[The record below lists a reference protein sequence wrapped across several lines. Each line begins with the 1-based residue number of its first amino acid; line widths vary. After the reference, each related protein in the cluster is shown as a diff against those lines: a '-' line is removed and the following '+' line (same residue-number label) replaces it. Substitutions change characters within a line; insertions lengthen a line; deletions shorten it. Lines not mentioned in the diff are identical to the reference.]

1 MSTQLATPEDFLY
14 FDLLAPVRWPD
25 KSKKQIALYRE
36 LVHTGEIQIET
47 LLENALCTASN
58 DTYTRVALDHCDHS
72 DGSEAKKAV
81 SQFRNNNV
89 DRDLWMNSC
98 RIANIKNK
106 TGLIRAVILSKQ
118 TGNFHFFAIPNV
130 AYKNL
135 TSVEIILDTSVGY
148 KEPKGIPKG
157 KWCLYEV
164 DSFKELAT
172 VTHEEQTYKHCYKY
186 IYG

>member
-14 FDLLAPVRWPD
+14 FDLLAPHRWPTHSPD
-25 KSKKQIALYRE
+25 KLALYRE

-47 LLENALCTASN
+47 LLENALCSASN
-58 DTYTRVALDHCDHS
+58 GMYTRVALDRCDHS

-89 DRDLWMNSC
+89 DRGLWMNSC
-98 RIANIKNK
+98 RITNLKNK

-118 TGNFHFFAIPNV
+118 TGKFHFFAIPHC

-135 TSVEIILDTSVGY
+135 TIVEIVMDTSVGY
-148 KEPKGIPKG
+148 KEPMGIPKG
-157 KWCLYEV
+157 KWCRYEV
-164 DSFKELAT
+164 ESFEYLAQ
-172 VTHEEQTYKHCYKY
+172 VTNEEQLYKHFY
-186 IYG
+186 